1 MSIKICILRESYPNP
16 MRWTDQMTGELKA
29 EFFFYIFF
37 WIGKMKIQRW
47 IKIIYLLFVWLDSM
61 EKIIEN
67 YLLKYKILLSH

>member
-1 MSIKICILRESYPNP
+1 MKIYILRESYPNP

-29 EFFFYIFF
+29 DFFFCIFF
-37 WIGKMKIQRW
+37 WIGKIKIQRW

>member
-1 MSIKICILRESYPNP
+1 MKIYILRESYPNP

-29 EFFFYIFF
+29 DFCLFF
-37 WIGKMKIQRW
+37 WIGKIKIQRR